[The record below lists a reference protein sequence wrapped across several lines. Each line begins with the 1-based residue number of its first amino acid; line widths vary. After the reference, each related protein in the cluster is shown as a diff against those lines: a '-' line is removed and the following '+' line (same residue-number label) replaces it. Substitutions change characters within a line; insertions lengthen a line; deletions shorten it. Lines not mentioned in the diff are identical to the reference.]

1 MAQFMIGSETFDAGS
16 VDDGNEVTKEI
27 TVTGA
32 VLGDFVL
39 VSYSIDVADLEYSGQ
54 VTTADTVTTV
64 LSNNTGS
71 AIDLASATVRALVI
85 PFSIFE

>member
-39 VSYSIDVADLEYSGQ
+39 VSYSIDVTDLEYSGQ

-85 PFSIFE
+85 SFDIFE